1 MSTLGELL
9 AEHTVLPGSA
19 VDHLHAVVGEWQL
32 LADLS
37 FADYLMWVRR
47 DDGSLVCVAQCR
59 PNTAPTVLLRD
70 AVGTVV
76 DADRMPLIAA
86 AFESG
91 AIRWERDAGQQY
103 SWQQTGVNIEAV
115 PVRYADSVVA
125 VLTHQTAVADTPKSS
140 PLETAYLDCAGDL
153 VHMLSEG
160 TFPNVG
166 DVAMSRSSPRVGD
179 GFIRLD
185 VDGVVSYASPN
196 ALSAYH
202 RMGLTCGAGGPQPDR
217 GHPSADLRLRSRPK
231 NSPSMCATPWPAGP
245 ACASRSTPAVPRCC
259 CGRCRWWCDG
269 SAAGAAVLVRDV
281 TEVKRRDRALMS
293 KDATIREIHHRV
305 KNNLQTVAALLR
317 LQARRTTNAEG
328 REALIESVRRV
339 SSIALV
345 HDALSMSVDE
355 EVNLDEVIDRI
366 LPIMNDV
373 ATVDTP
379 IRINR
384 AGMLGVLDSDRATA
398 LIMVITELV
407 QNAIEHAFDPA
418 TCEAAAAGGS
428 VTIRAERSARW
439 LDVVVHDNGRG
450 LPEGFSVEK
459 SDRLGLQIVRTL
471 VSAELDGSLEMQDAP
486 EGGTDVVLRVPIGR
500 RARAAAVRPTHNGA
514 APTIRRGRTVEKAGS
529 DSGTGLRPSVT
540 TLECTSLV
548 FAHSAPHARV
558 LPGVERPGQA
568 LGGHRTAVTDQFR
581 VGDLCESRSAV
592 PDREEQLR
600 VLVATDR
607 GVAPIHKS
615 LLLTVCAAMCAR
627 MIFFGC

>member
-1 MSTLGELL
+1 
-9 AEHTVLPGSA
+9 
-19 VDHLHAVVGEWQL
+19 
-32 LADLS
+32 
-37 FADYLMWVRR
+37 
-47 DDGSLVCVAQCR
+47 
-59 PNTAPTVLLRD
+59 
-70 AVGTVV
+70 
-76 DADRMPLIAA
+76 
-86 AFESG
+86 
-91 AIRWERDAGQQY
+91 
-103 SWQQTGVNIEAV
+103 
-115 PVRYADSVVA
+115 
-125 VLTHQTAVADTPKSS
+125 
-140 PLETAYLDCAGDL
+140 
-153 VHMLSEG
+153 
-160 TFPNVG
+160 
-166 DVAMSRSSPRVGD
+166 MSRSSPRAGD

-185 VDGVVSYASPN
+185 VNGVVSYASPN

-202 RMGLTCGAGGPQPDR
+202 RMGLTSELEGQNLISVTRPLISDPFEARELAEHVLDSLAGGASMRIEVDA
-217 GHPSADLRLRSRPK
+217 GGATVLLRTLPLVVQG
-231 NSPSMCATPWPAGP
+231 T
-245 ACASRSTPAVPRCC
+245 
-259 CGRCRWWCDG
+259 
-269 SAAGAAVLVRDV
+269 AAGAAVLARDV
-281 TEVKRRDRALMS
+281 TEIKRRDRALIS

-355 EVNLDEVIDRI
+355 EVNLDDVIDRI

-418 TCEAAAAGGS
+418 ACEAASGGS

-471 VSAELDGSLEMQDAP
+471 VSAELDATLQMQDSP

-500 RARAAAVRPTHNGA
+500 RARAV
-514 APTIRRGRTVEKAGS
+514 
-529 DSGTGLRPSVT
+529 
-540 TLECTSLV
+540 
-548 FAHSAPHARV
+548 
-558 LPGVERPGQA
+558 Q
-568 LGGHRTAVTDQFR
+568 
-581 VGDLCESRSAV
+581 
-592 PDREEQLR
+592 
-600 VLVATDR
+600 
-607 GVAPIHKS
+607 
-615 LLLTVCAAMCAR
+615 
-627 MIFFGC
+627 